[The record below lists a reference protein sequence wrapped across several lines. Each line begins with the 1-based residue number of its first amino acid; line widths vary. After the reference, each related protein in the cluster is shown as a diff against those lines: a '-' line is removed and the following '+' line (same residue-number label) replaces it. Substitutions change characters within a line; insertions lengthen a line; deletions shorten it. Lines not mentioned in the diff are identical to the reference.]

1 MNLREMEQMAA
12 PLGTHTLP
20 GGIDTLVFR
29 DLADLAAME
38 EASWRFREWALHCS
52 GVPVN
57 ADGGFYSDAKQSAF
71 TTAAEATVTLATTDK
86 LIYPGSRTVISA
98 ANLFPGKIYEAYIY
112 GTITTAATPGNLGVE
127 IYWGSADA
135 ATTLLAS
142 SAALTLIA
150 SQTTIPF
157 LVTARCQIRSL
168 GSAAVVF
175 CYGKLEIGAA
185 VVAAGQAFIPA
196 SAPAAV
202 TVDATAAASG
212 LGVQMKRSGSTA
224 ETVTTQ
230 LPVFTAVN

>member
-1 MNLREMEQMAA
+1 VAVPRVGA
-12 PLGTHTLP
+12 PLLRRP
-20 GGIDTLVFR
+20 GQR
-29 DLADLAAME
+29 
-38 EASWRFREWALHCS
+38 RRR
-52 GVPVN
+52 
-57 ADGGFYSDAKQSAF
+57 FYSDAKQSAF
-71 TTAAEATVTLATTDK
+71 TTAAEATVTLAATDK

-150 SQTTIPF
+150 NQTTIPF

-202 TVDATAAASG
+202 TVDATAAAVRPGRADEAVRVDRRDRHDAAPG
-212 LGVQMKRSGSTA
+212 LHG
-224 ETVTTQ
+224 
-230 LPVFTAVN
+230 AVN

>member
-1 MNLREMEQMAA
+1 MNLREMEQRASRLGRR
-12 PLGTHTLP
+12 PLDSHTLP
-20 GGIDTLVFR
+20 GGIDTLVFK

-38 EASWRFREWALHCS
+38 QASWRFREWALHCT

-57 ADGGFYSDAKQSAF
+57 ADGGFYTDAKQSAF
-71 TTAAEATVTLATTDK
+71 TTAAE
-86 LIYPGSRTVISA
+86 
-98 ANLFPGKIYEAYIY
+98 
-112 GTITTAATPGNLGVE
+112 ATPGNLGVE

-150 SQTTIPF
+150 NQTTIPF
-157 LVTARCQIRSL
+157 LVTARAQIRSI
-168 GSAAVVF
+168 GSAASGF

-185 VVAAGQAFIPA
+185 VIAAGQAFVPA
-196 SAPAAV
+196 AAPAAV

-212 LGVQMKRSGSTA
+212 LGIQMKRSGSTA

-230 LPVFTAVN
+230 FPIFTALN